1 MIISFGCCSFF
12 IFIGILLNGST
23 CVICQE
29 IPKLK
34 VDYDIGQGSNLV
46 DFYCSNCLEK
56 HLAMMTEKIDV
67 VSVVTNGVLGFW

>member
-1 MIISFGCCSFF
+1 MGR
-12 IFIGILLNGST
+12 T

-29 IPKLK
+29 IPKFK
-34 VDYDIGQGSNLV
+34 VVYDIGQGSKLV